1 MKVYEE
7 LKKPFLDRYNEL
19 KDEFIVK
26 TKPIVKRWTPIIK
39 DIEVSGNK
47 KKNER
52 EGKVLIFFLIFRISL

>member
-39 DIEVSGNK
+39 DIEVSGKEK
-47 KKNER
+47 KR
-52 EGKVLIFFLIFRISL
+52 TRGKSINFFFF